1 MDEIA
6 LKAQVREKTGKGIAK
21 KLRRQGLIPAIL
33 YGPGISPLPLAINP
47 NYVIKALK
55 AEQTATSFFDLE
67 IEGKETK
74 KVKVFIK
81 DFDVHPVTDEIIHVD
96 FYQIAM
102 DKEISV
108 EVPIILKGK
117 PKGVER
123 GGILEQ
129 NLREITVT
137 ALPDKIPAH
146 IELDVSGLDIGDS
159 IHIAELQVPEGIKI
173 EDDPQIPVG
182 TLVAPE
188 EETTEEAEG
197 EGEET

>member
-1 MDEIA
+1 MTEIA
-6 LKAQVREKTGKGIAK
+6 LKAQVREKTGKEIAK

-47 NYVIKALK
+47 TYVIKALK
-55 AEQTATSFFDLE
+55 AEQTASSFFDLE
-67 IEGKETK
+67 IEGKEKK

-81 DFDVHPVTDEIIHVD
+81 DFDVHPVTDEIMHVD

-102 DKEISV
+102 DKEISM
-108 EVPIILKGK
+108 EVPIVLKGK

-129 NLREITVT
+129 NLREITVS
-137 ALPDKIPAH
+137 ALPDRIPSH
-146 IELDVSGLDIGDS
+146 IEIDVSALDIGDS
-159 IHIAELQVPEGIKI
+159 VHVADIQVPEGVKI
-173 EDDPQIPVG
+173 EDDPQVPVV

-188 EETTEEAEG
+188 EETPAEEAE
-197 EGEET
+197 EGEEA